1 LLSSCAR
8 HFRWIID
15 GQHRLYGY
23 SPIDDKFL
31 DHSVIVVAFE
41 MLPKADEASLFVT
54 INHEQRS
61 VPKHLLDDLEGELKW
76 GSTVPSERIGAI
88 CARLINNLN
97 GDVGEPFYNRITQQG
112 MPSTNKTCLTI
123 PALKDAL
130 RRSSLIGRA
139 LLNNS
144 NYELGALCGRTDGE
158 TLDRAR
164 SALTEYFG
172 RFRSANMTEWDRCS
186 GCVSSRWR
194 IRLCVLTPQ
203 RLRI

>member
-1 LLSSCAR
+1 
-8 HFRWIID
+8 
-15 GQHRLYGY
+15 
-23 SPIDDKFL
+23 
-31 DHSVIVVAFE
+31 